1 MSQDSD
7 TGAFLAGFV
16 IGGLVGAAAALIM
29 APQSGEATRSQLA
42 ARSRELRQA
51 GEEQFGTYQQRVS
64 QVATTARSQV
74 EDTTDE
80 IQEQAR
86 IVLDEGKTRVEKGRA
101 RVSETIDHGKERVT
115 GAIERTEAKAD
126 EAAETA
132 KEETTEAIEQAEET
146 IDEVAEI
153 TEEKVEEVAEAAEDE
168 VEGSA

>member
-29 APQSGEATRSQLA
+29 APQSGEVTRSQLA
-42 ARSRELRQA
+42 ARSRELRQV
-51 GEEQFGTYQQRVS
+51 GEEQLGTYQQRVS

-74 EDTTDE
+74 GDTTGE

-86 IVLDEGKTRVEKGRA
+86 IVLDEGKAQVEKGRT
-101 RVSETIDHGKERVT
+101 RVSETIEQGKERVT
-115 GAIERTEAKAD
+115 GAIERTEAKTD
-126 EAAETA
+126 EVATAA
-132 KEETTEAIEQAEET
+132 KEEATEAIEQMEKT
-146 IDEVAEI
+146 VDEVAE
-153 TEEKVEEVAEAAEDE
+153 TAEEKVEEVAEAAEDE